1 MIYYKL
7 HMTTLPQVEF
17 ACSTSTDKYRNRF
30 DHKGTLEITTVEGCG
45 IDLTVDGVTYHA
57 PPHSVVVIPPDAVCD
72 IVAGGDGVVRDDTI
86 AMRVEGMT
94 SETVRTED
102 APENDPTGDDRVLLP
117 MILTPEDDY
126 SNITRLIRTF
136 ISNYMRGSATARC
149 RCLSL
154 WFELLAC
161 LNDAARRQL
170 SGQFTESYLPSSQM
184 YVRKA
189 KAYIKGHYA
198 GNLRIPDV
206 AAELHI
212 TPNYLSSMFKQITGR
227 TVLDYI
233 HMIRIQAVKELLSQP
248 KAEPLSDIA
257 AKTGLGS
264 ARNLCVLFKK
274 TCGVSVREYM
284 RISKELTA
292 YHEPPWRET
301 PGEEEEIS

>member
-7 HMTTLPQVEF
+7 DMTAMPQVEF
-17 ACSTSTDKYRNRF
+17 ACSTSTNKYRNHF

-45 IDLTVDGVTYHA
+45 VSLTVGGKTYSA
-57 PPHSVVVIPPDAVCD
+57 PPRSVLVIPPDAVCE
-72 IVAGGDGVVRDDTI
+72 VEADGTGTVRDDTI
-86 AMRVEGMT
+86 AMRIEGMT
-94 SETVRTED
+94 SQTVRTED
-102 APENDPTGDDRVLLP
+102 TPKNDPTEDDRVILP
-117 MILTPEDDY
+117 MILTMEEEY

-161 LNDAARRQL
+161 LNSAARRQL
-170 SGQFTESYLPSSQM
+170 SGQFADSYLPSSHM

-189 KAYIKGHYA
+189 KSYIQNHYSA
-198 GNLRIPDV
+198 HILIPDV

-233 HMIRIQAVKELLSQP
+233 HMIRIQAVKELLS
-248 KAEPLSDIA
+248 EPRMESLTEIA
-257 AKTGLGS
+257 VKTGLGS
-264 ARNLCVLFKK
+264 ARNLCMLFKK
-274 TCGVSVREYM
+274 TCGVSVREYL
-284 RISKELTA
+284 RISKELTV
-292 YHEPPWRET
+292 YHETPWSEQQ
-301 PGEEEEIS
+301 EEHHENE